1 MWRGTKEPP
10 GEGEREEW
18 KSQLK
23 TKQQKQ
29 QQQQTKIMVSIPITS
44 WKIEGGKVE
53 VVTEF
58 LFLGSKI
65 AVDGDLVMKSE
76 DACFLAGK
84 LWQT

>member
-1 MWRGTKEPP
+1 
-10 GEGEREEW
+10 
-18 KSQLK
+18 
-23 TKQQKQ
+23 
-29 QQQQTKIMVSIPITS
+29 MVSIPITS

-84 LWQT
+84 L